1 MTIALGIVIALFYLQ
16 ALAKFGLWLLVPYDV
31 RIKRIAAYYARSQR
45 LIGIYDTL
53 TLLCVVAI
61 IALQFAAGLSALSFA
76 AGLVARHEPHPDL
89 HPPLQRAPGREPAPA
104 RAERRPT
111 SPCRTP
117 SRPGPPSAG
126 ARSSSWQG
134 CRCGRCTSSSPRSW
148 PVEGRVST
156 PR

>member
-76 AGLVARHEPHPDL
+76 AGLVAGMNLIQIFIHRFNEPLAGNRRP
-89 HPPLQRAPGREPAPA
+89 PAPA
-104 RAERRPT
+104 APNITMSYAIQARPALGW
-111 SPCRTP
+111 REIVIM
-117 SRPGPPSAG
+117 AG
-126 ARSSSWQG
+126 LSLWALYVVVTEILAG
-134 CRCGRCTSSSPRSW
+134 
-148 PVEGRVST
+148 
-156 PR
+156 